1 MLNKNDISLGGLIG
15 GLLGAAAASQV
26 EHANEKPLKK
36 AARTGLFAGLGY
48 LGGLFVEKKIKE
60 KRNRY

>member
-1 MLNKNDISLGGLIG
+1 MFDRKDVSLGGILG

-26 EHANEKPLKK
+26 GNIGEKPLKK

-48 LGGLFVEKKIKE
+48 LGGHFIEKKIKE
-60 KRNRY
+60 KRNHY